1 MTMEEERREHLNLYD
16 LVDIEPDIKDTQD
29 AHIDDAA
36 NGDDDDECL
45 DLCSEVSDLDYI
57 SGEGGA

>member
-1 MTMEEERREHLNLYD
+1 MEEERLEHLKLYD
-16 LVDIEPDIKDTQD
+16 PVDTEPDIKDTHD
-29 AHIDDAA
+29 AHTDDDA

-45 DLCSEVSDLDYI
+45 DQCSDVADLDYI